1 MTGTQ
6 GVWRTLWLV
15 LGGLYFTVPLLATV
29 EFSLRAGA
37 GRYDLSAYAVILR
50 DAQFHSS
57 FGLSVLLALE
67 TIALSLLLLVPTA
80 YAVHVRLPRLRPV
93 LDFLSVLPF
102 VVPPI
107 VLVVGLSALYRG
119 APEFFVGTPHFLVA
133 GYVVLTLPYV
143 YRSLDVG
150 LRAVNLRTLTE
161 AAQSLGA
168 SAGQTLRWVILP
180 NIRAAVLGGS
190 LLTFTVVM
198 GEFTMANVLLFYTF
212 PVYINYV
219 GETHATPAAAL
230 TVLSF
235 GITWA
240 AMLGILAFERQFG
253 ARQAQLGAR

>member
-119 APEFFVGTPHFLVA
+119 APEFFVGTPDLLVA